1 MPPIALLAPT
11 VGPVFGLHCV
21 DAVTVDDDDADD
33 DFADDDQ
40 QSVQETW

>member
-1 MPPIALLAPT
+1 MPPIALLAST

-21 DAVTVDDDDADD
+21 DAVTVDDDAD
-33 DFADDDQ
+33 DFADDDYQ